1 MNATVANLH
10 ARDTVRASRH
20 AILRFAV
27 GVTVAFV
34 LCEWLQWTPTFLA
47 PVLTAVLITNLPARP
62 PLKMALG
69 LVVIMTVVALV
80 PFVMTSLLRG
90 MPFVLFGLITLCMFL
105 AFHSMLSGRPRVP
118 ALLLLICLAIIPV
131 VVMVA
136 PAMAGGLPLALVRGI
151 ALALVLIAVM
161 HALWPLLP
169 QRRPAQ
175 EPDAQPEAAPRKANV
190 LPLALLSTAVML
202 PVLLVYLLF
211 GLADALP
218 VIVTTVMLVVNFDP
232 QRSQKHALALILGN
246 FAGGMLGWLMHTVL
260 LTTPNLLF
268 LALLLFVV
276 LLGFGQEILRGGS
289 TGMVALVGCNAMLI
303 IFGSAI
309 ASGPG
314 SLSIW
319 LVRLFQFALAG
330 AFAVGMMSLLWHRAG
345 IPRSIPPAA
354 AR

>member
-1 MNATVANLH
+1 MKAVAGNVHMDEAT
-10 ARDTVRASRH
+10 RASRH

-47 PVLTAVLITNLPARP
+47 PVLTAVLLTNLPVRP

-69 LVVIMTVVALV
+69 LVVIMTVAALV
-80 PFVMTSLLRG
+80 PFVMASLLRG
-90 MPFVLFGLITLCMFL
+90 MPLVLLGLITLCMFV
-105 AFHSMLSGRPRVP
+105 AFHAMLAGRPRVP
-118 ALLLLICLAIIPV
+118 ALLLLICLAVVPV

-136 PAMAGGLPLALVRGI
+136 PAMAGSLPLALVRGI
-151 ALALVLIAVM
+151 ALALVLIAVV
-161 HALWPLLP
+161 HVFWPVMP
-169 QRRPAQ
+169 KRGPPPAGATQ
-175 EPDAQPEAAPRKANV
+175 TGSPLA
-190 LPLALLSTAVML
+190 LALLSTVVML
-202 PVLLVYLLF
+202 PLLLVYLLF

-232 QRSQKHALALILGN
+232 QRSRTHALALILGN

-260 LTTPNLLF
+260 LTTPHLLF

-276 LLGFGQEILRGGS
+276 LLGFGQGILRGGPA
-289 TGMVALVGCNAMLI
+289 GAVALVGCNAMLI
-303 IFGSAI
+303 IFSSAI

-314 SLSIW
+314 SLSVW

-330 AFAVGMMSLLWHRAG
+330 AFAVGMMSLLWSRAG
-345 IPRSIPPAA
+345 VPRSVPPAA